1 MKIILKKKYIPETFF
16 SYLSCEIEE
25 EFTIADSSEEW
36 RCCCMSPRE
45 LPATKLVF
53 ISISQDLVLL
63 EYLSGGIGVFS
74 HLIAFILKDNN
85 IVEIWKGYGDNNLR
99 SGKDVALYSKINQGQ
114 NSGPEWVRWIKT
126 RK

>member
-1 MKIILKKKYIPETFF
+1 
-16 SYLSCEIEE
+16 
-25 EFTIADSSEEW
+25 
-36 RCCCMSPRE
+36 MSPRE